1 MGNTKQAL
9 QLITN
14 ELRDVDKA
22 IEFCKE
28 QDDSELWEDLINY
41 SMDKPCKY
49 QHKISKSAGPVGHF
63 MLFKLKM
70 TLPDQMPSCYLT

>member
-49 QHKISKSAGPVGHF
+49 QHEISKSAGPVGHL

-70 TLPDQMPSCYLT
+70 TRPNAHRL